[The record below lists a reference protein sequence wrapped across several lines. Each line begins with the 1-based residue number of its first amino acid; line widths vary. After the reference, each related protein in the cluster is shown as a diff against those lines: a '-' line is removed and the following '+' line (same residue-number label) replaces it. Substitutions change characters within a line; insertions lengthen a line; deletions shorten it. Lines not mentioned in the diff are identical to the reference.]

1 MFEHS
6 PAASLPDQ
14 GLIFATGPSPDII
27 VPPRSYCIVPIV
39 TALVDY
45 AIKPHVDIYIY
56 IYIYIDID
64 IDIDIIHRRLLAPSG
79 SKVEKS
85 LPVRFDRYSNTLVIA
100 TKSGKPWAIKARG
113 ILPWSAICS
122 SG

>member
-1 MFEHS
+1 MFEHFL
-6 PAASLPDQ
+6 AASLPDQ
-14 GLIFATGPSPDII
+14 GLIFTTGPLPDII

-45 AIKPHVDIYIY
+45 AIKPHVDI
-56 IYIYIDID
+56 DID
-64 IDIDIIHRRLLAPSG
+64 MIHRLLLAPSG

-100 TKSGKPWAIKARG
+100 TKSCKPWAIKARG

-122 SG
+122 SS

>member
-1 MFEHS
+1 VFEHS

-14 GLIFATGPSPDII
+14 GLIFTTGPLPHII

-39 TALVDY
+39 TALLDY
-45 AIKPHVDIYIY
+45 AIKPHVD
-56 IYIYIDID
+56 IDID
-64 IDIDIIHRRLLAPSG
+64 IDIDIIHRLLLAPSG

-113 ILPWSAICS
+113 ILPWLAICS
-122 SG
+122 SS